1 MNGIK
6 TKIFTIIVF
15 FLVSFTQVYGDT
27 DLTMDVEV
35 GFDGKC
41 KLDGLNPVKITMLS
55 NNKDIDGELLLKIDD
70 RLYKSPIS
78 LPGGTKKAV
87 EFSIPIFKG
96 NTSMEVSF
104 KSGENIILNKY
115 ITPKIINSGSM
126 VIGLLS
132 ETSEELYYIKSIN
145 PYFLEDRHVEIIN
158 LDKNIDY
165 SLDELDNINVI
176 IIDNFNIDALT
187 KEKQELF
194 LKWIN
199 RGGLALVGTGEFHY
213 KTKTGVFSEIND
225 VEKMGSGA
233 IVALPNNLIKEK
245 DSKLIQDTIEEHI
258 TSKGL
263 EAVMNQNY
271 LHKKAQ
277 ASKDLQFISDHL
289 FKPTGDRLLFLT
301 ILILTYIILIFG
313 IFFWKGRTKGT
324 TFAVVIGVSL
334 IFYILA
340 WSGGLQ
346 SSKVV
351 SSSIILYEEDTTS
364 FSLTNIYP
372 YKEDIMSIDISSAS
386 FAKELTNSKYSLDP
400 IDKQIIYHDTRP
412 HYLFIKEAYSR
423 EKLKLNLELKEDLI
437 SGELINPLA
446 DKLYNAFLVIGDTAV
461 PLGDIKSKER
471 VKIQYKLDHNLF
483 NLSDYNYIAQISEIA
498 ELGTYKKGLLE
509 YYLSQIKTKGIK
521 CKIVGFTEREK
532 SIAVSGKSKKARS
545 LSLNIYPVNIISG
558 TDEISLP
565 PQFIEPV
572 SYHNKELSKKV
583 QNEYNLNK
591 NDELLLYYVIP
602 SSIRPNNI
610 SVYTKIEGGEMKM
623 NIYNHHKDIWEKLN
637 SEMLKGDNL
646 KDYINNGPL
655 SLKIEGEGR
664 LIIPQIAVKGQ
675 INSGDELYE

>member
-1 MNGIK
+1 MNRI
-6 TKIFTIIVF
+6 KIFTIIVF

-41 KLDGLNPVKITMLS
+41 KLNGLNPVKIAMLS
-55 NNKDIDGELLLKIDD
+55 KNRDINGNLLLKIDD
-70 RLYKSPIS
+70 RSYKSPIS

-96 NTSMEVSF
+96 NTSMKISF
-104 KSGENIILNKY
+104 RSEEDIILNKD
-115 ITPKIINSGSM
+115 ITPKIINSSSM
-126 VIGLLS
+126 LIGLLS
-132 ETSEELYYIKSIN
+132 ETPEKLYYIKNIK
-145 PYFLEDRHVEIIN
+145 PYFLENSHVEIIN
-158 LDKNIDY
+158 LDENIDY

-187 KEKQELF
+187 KENQEIL

-199 RGGLALVGTGEFHY
+199 KGGLTLVGTGEFHY
-213 KTKTGVFSEIND
+213 KTKTGVFSKIND
-225 VEKMGSGA
+225 VEQMGSGA

-245 DSKLIQDTIEEHI
+245 DSKLIQDTIEKYI

-263 EAVMNQNY
+263 EAVMNENY

-277 ASKDLQFISDHL
+277 ASKELQFISDHL
-289 FKPTGDRLLFLT
+289 FKATGDRLLFLT

-313 IFFWKGRTKGT
+313 IFFWKTRTKGT
-324 TFAVVIGVSL
+324 TFAVVTGVSL
-334 IFYILA
+334 IFYVLA

-351 SSSIILYEEDTTS
+351 FSSIILHEEDTTS

-372 YKEDIMSIDISSAS
+372 YKEDVMSIDISATS
-386 FAKELTNSKYSLDP
+386 FAKELTNSKYVLDP

-412 HYLFIKEAYSR
+412 HYLFIKEVYNR
-423 EKLKLNLELKEDLI
+423 EKLKLNLELNEDMI
-437 SGELINPLA
+437 SGELINPLS
-446 DKLYNAFLVIGDTAV
+446 DKLYNTFLVIGDTAV

-483 NLSDYNYIAQISEIA
+483 NLSDYNYIAQMSKVA
-498 ELGTYKKGLLE
+498 GLDTYKKGLLE
-509 YYLSQIKTKGIK
+509 YYLSQIKSKGIK
-521 CKIVGFTEREK
+521 CKIVGFTQTEK
-532 SIAVSGKSKKARS
+532 NIAISGKSQKAKS
-545 LSLNIYPVNIISG
+545 LSLNVYPVNIISG

-583 QNEYNLNK
+583 QNEYTLNK
-591 NDELLLYYVIP
+591 DDELLLYYVIP
-602 SSIRPNNI
+602 SSTRPNNI
-610 SVYTKIEGGEMKM
+610 SVYTKIEGGEMEI
-623 NIYNHHKDIWEKLN
+623 NIYNHHKGIWEKLN
-637 SEMLKGDNL
+637 SEMLMGDNL
-646 KDYINNGPL
+646 RNYIKNGPL

-664 LIIPQIAVKGQ
+664 LIIPQIAVKGK